1 MENTKENKGT
11 EHKSVTENK
20 SNKQEKQEEQK
31 QTKTREAWATELGTE
46 KPIVVGM
53 LASLTTDEQ
62 ERKVQREVFE
72 QELKEFLK

>member
-11 EHKSVTENK
+11 EHKSVAENK
-20 SNKQEKQEEQK
+20 SNKQEKQGEQK

-53 LASLTTDEQ
+53 LASLSTDEQ